1 MKLISNM
8 RLITKLFVGCFLV
21 ACLLGTVWLLG
32 NVWAVNSAR
41 PSKNNENKQSNPVL
55 ARAFVHG
62 APGSGIAGVVT
73 FRQPQCPGCPTPGP
87 TAPPT
92 DPGFRNFPEP
102 TVEIVARINGP
113 NGVLTPGAH
122 GMHIH
127 EVGRCELPGFT
138 TAGGHFD
145 PGPFG
150 SSTPVDANHPYH
162 TGDVPNLIVD
172 ATGHGFLQ
180 HTTSRITLSPGP
192 LSVFD
197 LDGSAVIIHLD
208 PDRGITGVTGASGGA
223 RIACGIIE
231 LVSDNNAA
239 DDDK

>member
-1 MKLISNM
+1 MK
-8 RLITKLFVGCFLV
+8 LITKLFVGCLLV
-21 ACLLGTVWLLG
+21 ASLLGTIWLLG
-32 NVWAVNSAR
+32 NFRAVNSAKR
-41 PSKNNENKQSNPVL
+41 NKNNENKQSNTVI
-55 ARAFVHG
+55 ARAFIHG
-62 APGSGIAGVVT
+62 APGSGIVGEVT
-73 FRQPQCPGCPTPGP
+73 FSQPPCPGCPTPGL
-87 TAPPT
+87 TAPAT

-102 TVEIVARINGP
+102 TVEVVARINGP
-113 NGVLTPGAH
+113 IGVLTPGAH

-150 SSTPVDANHPYH
+150 NSTPVDANHPYH
-162 TGDVPNLIVD
+162 TGDVPNLFVD

-197 LDGSAVIIHLD
+197 MDGSTVIVHLN

-231 LVSDNNAA
+231 IVSGSNTA

>member
-1 MKLISNM
+1 MK
-8 RLITKLFVGCFLV
+8 LITKLFIGCFIVLS
-21 ACLLGTVWLLG
+21 LLGSIWLLG
-32 NVWAVNSAR
+32 NFRAVNSA
-41 PSKNNENKQSNPVL
+41 KQSNEINNQTTSPVI

-62 APGSGIAGVVT
+62 APGSGISGVVT
-73 FRQPQCPGCPTPGP
+73 FTQAPCPGCPTPGLM
-87 TAPPT
+87 APPT

-102 TVEIVARINGP
+102 SVEIVAQINGP
-113 NGVLTPGAH
+113 NTALTPGAH

-127 EVGRCELPGFT
+127 EAGICEPSGFT

-150 SSTPVDANHPYH
+150 SSLPVDANHPYH

-172 ATGHGFLQ
+172 NSGHGFLQ

-192 LSVFD
+192 LTVFD
-197 LDGSAVIIHLD
+197 MNGSAVIVHLN

-231 LVSDNNAA
+231 LVADNTAV
-239 DDDK
+239 DDKK

>member
-62 APGSGIAGVVT
+62 APSSGIAGVVT

-150 SSTPVDANHPYH
+150 SSTPWTLTTLTIRVTSPISLLMQPDTDFSNIRRAGSHSHP
-162 TGDVPNLIVD
+162 V
-172 ATGHGFLQ
+172 
-180 HTTSRITLSPGP
+180 
-192 LSVFD
+192 LSVC
-197 LDGSAVIIHLD
+197 LIWTAARSSSIWIQIEVSPALPVHPVVRGSRAV
-208 PDRGITGVTGASGGA
+208 S
-223 RIACGIIE
+223 
-231 LVSDNNAA
+231 SS
-239 DDDK
+239 